1 MEDELIL
8 RKQAVELY
16 LSGYS
21 ISDIVQKL
29 GRSRQWVHKWITRYR
44 TKGGNDWFH
53 SESTSPKQVHNKI
66 PQNEEELVVNVRK
79 ALEGRTYSQTGA
91 LSIMYEI
98 ERMGLKSP
106 SIPTINR
113 ILKRNNLIN
122 YSSVKQRKGIE
133 YPNYFTLVQQMD
145 LVGPKYLTG
154 GSRFYFQNFIDI
166 ENHHAGIY
174 PIRDKRSVSI
184 AKSMIHFWTTYGMPD
199 YLQMDNELAYR
210 GSNRYPRSFGIVV
223 RLALSQGVTPIFIP
237 PAEPWRNGII
247 EKFNSNLIKYFFSTQ
262 RFTSFED
269 LEEKAPEF
277 SDFHNRNH
285 RYSTQGGKYPNQI
298 KSICQENKLG
308 PINLEDPIPLIDG
321 SVFYIRFIRSD
332 RKLTILGTSFTLKK
346 ELVYTYVIAEIV
358 IDQHVL
364 LVKQD
369 GIIHH
374 IYSFAMPVD

>member
-16 LSGYS
+16 LSGDS

-53 SESTSPKQVHNKI
+53 SESTSPKQVHNRI

-91 LSIMYEI
+91 ISIMYEI
-98 ERMGLKSP
+98 ERMGLKPP

-122 YSSVKQRKGIE
+122 CSSVKQRKGIE

-145 LVGPKYLTG
+145 LVGPRYLTG
-154 GSRFYFQNFIDI
+154 GSRFYFQNIIDT
-166 ENHHAGIY
+166 ENHHVGVY
-174 PIRDKRSVSI
+174 PIRDKRSTTI
-184 AKSMIHFWTTYGMPD
+184 ARIIVQFWTTYGIPD
-199 YLQMDNELAYR
+199 YLQMDNELAFR
-210 GSNRYPRSFGIVV
+210 GSNRYPRSLGIVL

-237 PAEPWRNGII
+237 PSEPWRNGII
-247 EKFNSNLIKYFFSTQ
+247 EKFNSNLNKYFFSVQ
-262 RFTSFED
+262 KFTSFED
-269 LEEKAPEF
+269 VEEKSPVF
-277 SDFHNRNH
+277 SDFHNQNH

-298 KSICQENKLG
+298 KSISQEHKLG
-308 PINLEDPIPLIDG
+308 SINLEDPIPLVEG
-321 SVFYIRFIRSD
+321 SVIFIRFIRSD
-332 RKLTILGTSFTLKK
+332 RRLTILRTGFTVKQ

-364 LVKQD
+364 LIKQD

-374 IYSFAMPVD
+374 VFPFAMAVD